1 MSINHSMYEET
12 VERATKLFLD
22 GWIVSLGLSGKDSGA
37 ASICVVEGLKRAH
50 AINPN
55 VGPLYVVT
63 TNTTLD
69 NMVLHEY
76 MMDLHE
82 DLNTFASDTGLPIIT
97 KELKPS
103 LANNPMVEYVG
114 RGKLLRTPQ
123 TSASGR
129 DCASDWKI
137 KPMERFLKSLQQKHQ
152 TTKIVSISGARDSES
167 TVRAMNLKKR
177 NESATKVVATGLGW
191 TQAIIKDWSLND
203 VWQLFKVVDECE
215 IDSYSDRFDA
225 MKRHYS
231 AGNGGTCD
239 LFAGIQNNKECGARF
254 GCVLCA
260 MNPTDRSLEAQLA
273 VSPKTY
279 GFMKP
284 LNDLRTYMINT
295 LFDYNKRSLL
305 GREMKDG
312 FIKVGI
318 NQYSM
323 EYRMDL
329 LRYVLTIQQDAF
341 DQHGYHPID
350 LIDYREL
357 LAIQYHWSREGG
369 EPEPGMAL
377 KIWHEIVEDGMRYPI
392 PHTEKI
398 EAAFSPVYMYF
409 PLEDY
414 MDQDNSIGLDDEGL
428 YGEYKH
434 LARVYYRDGIKHQVV
449 KYDESSAFEVV
460 TENSKAMMFV
470 DSFYPDLVEGGYLEN
485 KCPTVMLKHLLESG
499 VVRIAK
505 GSIDRLNRDAKRAQA
520 LFSLRTTT
528 GIPVDEAILRLSVSK
543 KIKDRVV
550 ELTANTSQ
558 TAMDFIL

>member
-1 MSINHSMYEET
+1 
-12 VERATKLFLD
+12 
-22 GWIVSLGLSGKDSGA
+22 
-37 ASICVVEGLKRAH
+37 
-50 AINPN
+50 
-55 VGPLYVVT
+55 
-63 TNTTLD
+63 
-69 NMVLHEY
+69 
-76 MMDLHE
+76 
-82 DLNTFASDTGLPIIT
+82 
-97 KELKPS
+97 
-103 LANNPMVEYVG
+103 
-114 RGKLLRTPQ
+114 
-123 TSASGR
+123 
-129 DCASDWKI
+129 
-137 KPMERFLKSLQQKHQ
+137 
-152 TTKIVSISGARDSES
+152 
-167 TVRAMNLKKR
+167 
-177 NESATKVVATGLGW
+177 
-191 TQAIIKDWSLND
+191 
-203 VWQLFKVVDECE
+203 
-215 IDSYSDRFDA
+215 
-225 MKRHYS
+225 
-231 AGNGGTCD
+231 
-239 LFAGIQNNKECGARF
+239 
-254 GCVLCA
+254 
-260 MNPTDRSLEAQLA
+260 
-273 VSPKTY
+273 
-279 GFMKP
+279 MKP
-284 LNDLRTYMINT
+284 LNDLRTFMINT
-295 LFDYNKRSLL
+295 LFDFNKRSLL

-323 EYRMDL
+323 EYRMDI

-341 DQHGYHPID
+341 NQHGYHPID

-528 GIPVDEAILRLSVSK
+528 GIPVDEAILRLSVPK

-550 ELTANTSQ
+550 ELTANTSK